1 MRGSRASSRSQGRLV
16 DRYIEE
22 MIRFVPIFFSNWKGH
37 EPEGKAIWKEWR
49 DTHLDKVTVTKI
61 ARMRTTLSRGREA
74 LGKSLVE
81 F

>member
-1 MRGSRASSRSQGRLV
+1 MS
-16 DRYIEE
+16 
-22 MIRFVPIFFSNWKGH
+22 PK
-37 EPEGKAIWKEWR
+37 GKAIWKEWR